1 MSKHTPG
8 PWKHDTLTEIG
19 GQKTTCIYA
28 DTPDSPGGKTIII
41 RTGRVRG
48 KSEVEAANIK
58 LATAAPELLEALRET
73 LAWMEDCLM
82 DRGHPELP
90 SRRAYNVVR
99 NAVAKATGE

>member
-48 KSEVEAANIK
+48 GETEAANIR
-58 LATAAPELLEALRET
+58 LATAAPELLHARL
-73 LAWMEDCLM
+73 
-82 DRGHPELP
+82 DRGVHAMIMAKVIIK
-90 SRRAYNVVR
+90 SR
-99 NAVAKATGE
+99 T